1 MCFLLTKNAI
11 NNRIMKKGGKKMA
24 RKPKKESG
32 IFYEFKKFIT
42 RGNVIDLAV
51 GVIIGGAFSAIVTAL
66 TNKIIMP
73 LINLIINTAT
83 GGNGI
88 NLITILN
95 GEPQFVTQD
104 GAQVANAK
112 CIYIDWGAF
121 IEAIINFLLIAIV
134 LFTIIKVVNVLHD
147 KKEKLD
153 AKQLEAYYQKHP
165 EERPA
170 APVPEEP
177 KPTELDVLN
186 EIRDLLK
193 ETKENKKEK

>member
-1 MCFLLTKNAI
+1 MKFLK
-11 NNRIMKKGGKKMA
+11 
-24 RKPKKESG
+24 
-32 IFYEFKKFIT
+32 EFKEFALK
-42 RGNVIDLAV
+42 GNVMDMAI

-83 GGNGI
+83 GGKGI

-95 GEPQFVTQD
+95 GEPQFVIQD
-104 GAQVANAK
+104 GAEVANAK

-121 IEAIINFLLIAIV
+121 IEALINFLLIAIV
-134 LFTIIKVVNVLHD
+134 LFTIIKVINTLHE

-153 AKQLEAYYQKHP
+153 AKALEAYYQKHP
-165 EERPA
+165 EERPVE
-170 APVPEEP
+170 PVPEEP